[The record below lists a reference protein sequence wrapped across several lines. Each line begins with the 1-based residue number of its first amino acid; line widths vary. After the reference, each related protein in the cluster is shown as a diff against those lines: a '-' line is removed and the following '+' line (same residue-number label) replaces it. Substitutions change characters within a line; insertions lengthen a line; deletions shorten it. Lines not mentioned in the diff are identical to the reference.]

1 MYNVSVSPH
10 VRDKSSTKSIMRDV
24 AIALVPTLG
33 FGVYQFGWNA
43 LLLIAISVLSCVGF
57 EALYELLAKKPITV
71 FDYSAVVTGLIL
83 AVNLPPTAEWWMP
96 ILGSAFAIIV
106 VKMLFGGLGQN
117 FMNPAL
123 AGRAF
128 LAISFAQRMTNFAV
142 DGYSGA
148 TPLAVLKE
156 GKLVDIKDVFL
167 GFQSGCIGEVS
178 ALAILIGAAYL
189 VCRRVISLRIPI
201 TYIVTTVVVA
211 TLIRYGGIQGISAAL
226 ADVKNIISAYN
237 SETLTFGAAMGSI
250 LSRIFSHS
258 LAELFSGGLLV
269 GAFFMAT
276 DYVSSPVTVKGQIVF
291 GLIIGLLTA
300 LFRTLGQSAE
310 GVSYAILIG
319 NLLVPLIENR
329 TVPRAFGCEREKWF
343 RKLIKEGEDDGK
355 K

>member
-33 FGVYQFGWNA
+33 FGVYHFGWNA
-43 LLLIAISVLSCVGF
+43 LMLIIVSAVSCMAF

-71 FDYSAVVTGLIL
+71 FDYSALVTGLIL
-83 AVNLPPTAEWWMP
+83 AVNLPATAKWWMP
-96 ILGSAFAIIV
+96 VLGSAFAIIV

-128 LAISFAQRMTNFAV
+128 LTISFTARMTNFAV
-142 DGYSGA
+142 DGVSGA
-148 TPLAVLKE
+148 TPLAVLKS
-156 GKLVDIKDVFL
+156 GGSVDLKDLFF

-189 VCRRVISLRIPI
+189 VIRRVISLRIPLS
-201 TYIVTTVVVA
+201 Y
-211 TLIRYGGIQGISAAL
+211 
-226 ADVKNIISAYN
+226 IISTIAIIAFIKLVQGTPIN
-237 SETLTFGAAMGSI
+237 GAFGAYLLGE
-250 LSRIFSHS
+250 L
-258 LAELFSGGLLV
+258 LAGGLLV

-276 DYVSSPVTVKGQIVF
+276 DYVTSPVTVKGQIVF
-291 GLIIGLLTA
+291 GLILGLLTA
-300 LFRTLGQSAE
+300 LFRTLGSTAE
-310 GVSYAILIG
+310 GVSYAIIIG

-329 TVPRAFGCEREKWF
+329 TIPRAFGCEREKWF
-343 RKLIKEGEDDGK
+343 KKLIKEGEDDGK